1 MEKDIGKLREERAA
15 LRGKIDSLKLELR
28 RLDYKIKGMENTAV
42 RGDDREYG
50 LSIEQLSEVQR
61 ILKKDPTAS
70 VPPEF
75 CKEDKNEEE

>member
-15 LRGKIDSLKLELR
+15 LRGKIDEMKLRLR

-42 RGDDREYG
+42 RGDVREYG
-50 LSIEQLSEVQR
+50 LSIEQLGEVQR
-61 ILKKDPTAS
+61 LLKKDPTAA

-75 CKEDKNEEE
+75 CKEEENEKE

>member
-15 LRGKIDSLKLELR
+15 LRGKIDEMKLRLR

-42 RGDDREYG
+42 RGDVREYG
-50 LSIEQLSEVQR
+50 LSIEQLGEVQR
-61 ILKKDPTAS
+61 LLKMDATAA

-75 CKEDKNEEE
+75 CKEEENEKE